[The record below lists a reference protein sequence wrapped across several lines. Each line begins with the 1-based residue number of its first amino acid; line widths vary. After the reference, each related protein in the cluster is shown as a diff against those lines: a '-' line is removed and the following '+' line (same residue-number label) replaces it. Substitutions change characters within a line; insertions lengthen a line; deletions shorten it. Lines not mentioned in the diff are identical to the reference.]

1 MGYMDSQAFLRD
13 WLTERNKRAPR
24 LSFEGI
30 AQELGLRSRGHAYR
44 VFHDPAVPITQA
56 LAIRL
61 GALLGLAEADKQ
73 YFETLVSYNRAT
85 RLDEKNRYLQRLRH
99 LSGSKPGNV
108 LDSSAESYMAEW
120 YMPVLREALCLP
132 NFKGNY
138 KLLAK
143 SLGSPLTEAKVRQC
157 VEQLLELGLIRKLPG
172 DRFAQTDAH
181 VHVGSS
187 VQKVLL
193 AGFQQQMLRKAS
205 AALDELEAAKR
216 HITTLT
222 FSFPM
227 SKMATLKAAL
237 ARLQDELIQEIRKEP
252 DGHDSVLQF
261 NMQLFPV
268 SQPLEKAEKK
278 HES

>member
-1 MGYMDSQAFLRD
+1 MDSQAFLRD
-13 WLTERNKRAPR
+13 WLTERNKNSPR

-44 VFHDPAVPITQA
+44 VFHDPSVPITQA
-56 LAIRL
+56 LAVRL
-61 GALLGLAEADKQ
+61 GSLLGLSEADKQ

-85 RLDEKNRYLQRLRH
+85 RLEEKNRYLQRLRH
-99 LSGSKPGNV
+99 LSGAKPGSV
-108 LDSSAESYMAEW
+108 LDSSAESYMAQW

-132 NFKGNY
+132 NFNGNF

-143 SLGSPLTEAKVRQC
+143 SIGSPLTEAKVRHC
-157 VEQLLELGLIRKLPG
+157 VEQLLDLGLIRKLPG
-172 DRFAQTDAH
+172 DRFAQTDTH

-205 AALDELEAAKR
+205 EALDELEASQR
-216 HITTLT
+216 QITTLT

-237 ARLQDELIQEIRKEP
+237 GRLQDELIQEILKEP
-252 DGHDSVLQF
+252 EGHDSVLQF

-268 SQPLEKAEKK
+268 TQPLVKAVKSD
-278 HES
+278 ES